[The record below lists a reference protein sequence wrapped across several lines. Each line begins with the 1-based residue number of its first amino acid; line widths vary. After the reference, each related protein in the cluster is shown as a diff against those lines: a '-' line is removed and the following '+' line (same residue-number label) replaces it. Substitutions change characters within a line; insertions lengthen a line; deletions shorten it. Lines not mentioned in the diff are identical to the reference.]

1 MIRLNA
7 ALAERQVNAPTTLER
22 RLAATL
28 TERHAQNRYRCRKVL
43 QSPQRAEVTVNGR
56 SLVAFCSNDYLGLAN
71 HPAVIAAFQAAAEQ
85 YGVGSGASH
94 LISGHS
100 EEHCRLE
107 QELAAF
113 TGRERALLIST
124 GYMANLGVINAL
136 TDAQSTIFADRL
148 NHASLLDGGFISRG
162 QLRKFRHNDVADL
175 ERQLQSDTHGQ
186 KLIAVD
192 GIYSM
197 DGDMAPL
204 PELARLARHYDAALM
219 VDDAHGFGWLGESG
233 AGVAEHFALD
243 QQDLPILMATLG
255 KSLGCFGAFIAGSA
269 ELIEVLIQL
278 CRPYV
283 YSTALPPA
291 VAAAT
296 RASLRIIRDEPQ
308 RRARLSG
315 LIDHFRRG
323 ARQLNIPVLNSRTP
337 IQPVMVG
344 DEKRVLDLA
353 DFLAERGFWVGGIRP
368 PTVPEG
374 GSRLRISL
382 NADHSPA
389 QVNALLDSLAWGLK
403 RR

>member
-1 MIRLNA
+1 MASLNSS
-7 ALAERQVNAPTTLER
+7 LAGSEPTTLER

-28 TERHAQNRYRCRKVL
+28 AERQAQSRYRQRKVL
-43 QSPQRAEVTVNGR
+43 QSPQSAEVRVDGKR
-56 SLVAFCSNDYLGLAN
+56 LVAFCSNDYLGLAN
-71 HPAVIAAFQAAAEQ
+71 HPEVIAAFQAAASR

-94 LISGHS
+94 LICGHS
-100 EEHCRLE
+100 EEHHRLE

-124 GYMANLGVINAL
+124 GYMANLGAINAL
-136 TDAQSTIFADRL
+136 TDADSSVFLDRL
-148 NHASLLDGGFISRG
+148 NHASLMDGGFVSRA
-162 QLRKFRHNDVADL
+162 QLYKFQHNDLDEL
-175 ERQLQSDTHGQ
+175 EVQLKSCHSDN

-204 PELARLARHYDAALM
+204 PALSRLARNYDAALM

-233 AGVAEHFALD
+233 AGVAQHFGMSQRD
-243 QQDLPILMATLG
+243 VPILMATLG

-269 ELIEVLIQL
+269 DLIEVLVQL

-296 RASLRIIRDEPQ
+296 RAGLGVIGREPQ
-308 RRARLSG
+308 RRGHLLA
-315 LIDHFRRG
+315 LIHQFRAG
-323 ARQLNIPVLNSRTP
+323 ARQRGVPVLDSHTP
-337 IQPVMVG
+337 IQPVLVG
-344 DEKRVLDLA
+344 HEQRTMELA
-353 DFLAERGFWVGGIRP
+353 GLLARQGFWVGAIRP

-374 GSRLRISL
+374 SSRLRISL
-382 NADHSPA
+382 SADHSPA
-389 QVNALLDSLAWGLK
+389 QVEGLLDALEWALE
-403 RR
+403 RCR